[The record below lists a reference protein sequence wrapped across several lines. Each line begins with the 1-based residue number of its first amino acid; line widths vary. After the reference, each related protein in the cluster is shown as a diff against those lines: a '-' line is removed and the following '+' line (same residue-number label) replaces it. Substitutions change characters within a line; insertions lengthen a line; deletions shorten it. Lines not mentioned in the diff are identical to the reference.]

1 MTQAQGETPLELLLE
16 ANRLLSSKLDLG
28 ELLRTVIELSARVVG
43 AESASLLLLD
53 EKTNELYFD
62 VALGLGDKA
71 SSLRLP
77 LGQGIAGAVAA
88 SRQAEIIN
96 DVRRDRRWSPKMDE
110 QSGFVTRS
118 ILALPME
125 RQGRLFGVVEA
136 INKREGGF
144 TQADVR
150 ALAAFGSQAAI
161 AIDNARLFSSL
172 KDEKHKLDT
181 VFTQMTDGAI
191 LATAKGEILL
201 SNDAAGKFFGVGT
214 GLTSLPAALKGMT
227 VSPSLGEIMRANQPV
242 SEFTVTRELPKKLVL
257 HGRAITVAQG
267 WLCLFRDVTDEDR
280 KEGLKR
286 TFLSLISHKL
296 KTPLAAVIG
305 FADLLA
311 MDAQGTQKKAAD
323 TIATQGRKL
332 SVLVDKLLRF
342 TTLEGGKELE
352 LKATSVDDVVASALK
367 SLDGYLKESGGRVE
381 HVSCGLTVLGNS
393 EHLSDVIKNLVEN
406 AVKFDTK
413 PEKRVK
419 VWAERRENRVETHVQ
434 DSGPGI
440 PPEDQDRIFSQFHQV
455 EADFTGQV
463 DGWGLGL
470 PFCRKVVELH
480 GGQIRLLSKL
490 GEGTTFTISLPAA

>member
-1 MTQAQGETPLELLLE
+1 MAQTSGETLELLLE

-28 ELLRTVIELSARVVG
+28 ELLRTVIELSSRVVG

-71 SSLRLP
+71 SAVRLP

-125 RQGRLFGVVEA
+125 HQGRLFGVVEA
-136 INKREGGF
+136 INKKDGGF
-144 TQADVR
+144 TQDDVR
-150 ALAAFGSQAAI
+150 ALAAFASQAAI

-181 VFTQMTDGAI
+181 VFTEMTDGAV
-191 LATAKGEILL
+191 LAASKGQVLL
-201 SNDAAGKFFGVGT
+201 ANDAARKFFGVGT
-214 GLTSLPAALKGMT
+214 ELATLPAALKGMT
-227 VSPSLGEIMRANQPV
+227 VAPPLVEIMRRGHPV
-242 SEFTVTRELPKKLVL
+242 QEFVVTRDQPKRLVL
-257 HGRAITVAQG
+257 HGRAIAVAQG
-267 WLCLFRDVTDEDR
+267 WLCLFRDVTDEER

-311 MDAQGTQKKAAD
+311 VDAQGTQKKAAD
-323 TIATQGRKL
+323 TIAAQGRKL
-332 SVLVDKLLRF
+332 ATLVDKLLHF
-342 TTLEGGKELE
+342 TTLESGKEAE
-352 LKATSVDDVVASALK
+352 LKPTPVDDVVAEALK
-367 SLDGYLKESGGRVE
+367 SLDAYIKESGGQVE
-381 HVSCGLTVLGNS
+381 HVSSGLAVLGNRDQ
-393 EHLSDVIKNLVEN
+393 LTDVVKNLVEN
-406 AVKFDTK
+406 AVKFDK
-413 PEKRVK
+413 SPEKRVK
-419 VWAERRENRVETHVQ
+419 VWAERRDGLVLMHVR
-434 DSGPGI
+434 DAGPGI

-455 EADFTGQV
+455 EADFTGQI

-490 GEGTTFTISLPAA
+490 GEGSTFTVSLPAA

>member
-1 MTQAQGETPLELLLE
+1 MAQTAGENPLELLLE

-28 ELLRTVIELSARVVG
+28 DLLRTVIELSARVVG

-62 VALGLGDKA
+62 VALGLGEKA
-71 SSLRLP
+71 SSMRLP

-88 SRQAEIIN
+88 GRQPEIIN

-110 QSGFVTRS
+110 QSGFTTRS

-125 RQGRLFGVVEA
+125 HQGRLFGVVEA
-136 INKREGGF
+136 INKKDGGF
-144 TQADVR
+144 TQQDVR
-150 ALAAFGSQAAI
+150 ALAAFASQAAI

-181 VFTQMTDGAI
+181 VFTQMTDGAV
-191 LATAKGEILL
+191 LADPKGRVLL
-201 SNDAAGKFFGVGT
+201 SNEAAQKFFGVGAE
-214 GLTSLPAALKGMT
+214 LASLPSALKGMT
-227 VSPSLGEIMRANQPV
+227 VAPSLSEIMRRGQPV
-242 SEFTVTRELPKKLVL
+242 QEFVVTRERPKRLVL
-257 HGRAITVAQG
+257 HGRAIAAAQG
-267 WLCLFRDVTDEDR
+267 WLCLFRDVTDEER

-311 MDAQGTQKKAAD
+311 MDAQGPQKKAAD
-323 TIATQGRKL
+323 TIAAQGRKL
-332 SVLVDKLLRF
+332 AALVDKLLRF
-342 TTLEGGKELE
+342 TTLESDKEVE
-352 LKATSVDDVVASALK
+352 LAATPVDEVVGEALK
-367 SLDGYLKESGGRVE
+367 SLDAYLKESGGRVE
-381 HVSCGLTVLGNS
+381 HLPSGLAVLGNRDR
-393 EHLSDVIKNLVEN
+393 LADVVKNLVEN
-406 AVKFDTK
+406 AVKFDK
-413 PEKRVK
+413 NAEKRVK
-419 VWAERRENRVETHVQ
+419 VWSERRDGLVLMHVQ
-434 DSGPGI
+434 DAGPGI

-455 EADFTGQV
+455 EADFTGQI

-480 GGQIRLLSKL
+480 GGQIRLLSRL
-490 GEGTTFTISLPAA
+490 GEGSTFTVSLPAA